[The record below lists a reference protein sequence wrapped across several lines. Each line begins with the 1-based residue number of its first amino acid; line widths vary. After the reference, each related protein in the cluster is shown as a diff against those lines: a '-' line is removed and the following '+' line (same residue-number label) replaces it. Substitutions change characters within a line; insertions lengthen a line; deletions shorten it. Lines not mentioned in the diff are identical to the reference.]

1 MIPSRIFLI
10 AALCLLSATGIA
22 NAQRTTRRPLRVRQA
37 AEAVTDSTMRLPLDT
52 ILSPGTLVIVSG
64 YEKPLRSLRETMH
77 VTNLDSLRPLKSLSV
92 DIVYL
97 DVDSVQ
103 VHHRQLDLDCDI
115 PPGET
120 KMIAFRSWDV
130 QNRFYYIGG
139 PEPRSDA
146 YPFSIRLNVLSA
158 SYPLR

>member
-1 MIPSRIFLI
+1 MPTRLSLLI
-10 AALCLLSATGIA
+10 AAFMLSVAGMA
-22 NAQRTTRRPLRVRQA
+22 YGQRTTRRPLRMRQA
-37 AEAVTDSTMRLPLDT
+37 LEAVTDSAVRPMFDT
-52 ILSPGTLVIVSG
+52 VFYPGKLVVVSG

-77 VTNLDSLRPLKSLSV
+77 VTNLDSLRPLKSISV

-97 DVDSVQ
+97 DVDSSQ

-130 QNRFYYIGG
+130 QNRFYYKGG
-139 PEPRSDA
+139 PKPRSAA
-146 YPFSIRLNVLSA
+146 YPFSIRLSVLSA